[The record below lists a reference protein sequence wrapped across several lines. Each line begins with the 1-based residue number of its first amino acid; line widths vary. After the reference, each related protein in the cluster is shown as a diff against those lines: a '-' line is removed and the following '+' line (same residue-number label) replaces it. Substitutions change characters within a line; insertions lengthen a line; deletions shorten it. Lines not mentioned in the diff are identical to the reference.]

1 MGSNDGQV
9 EVDLPGG
16 FKTKI
21 FGRDAIHLFI
31 LAGILGYLA
40 YINWNTA
47 QDHQSIAKELR
58 INTYI
63 LSLPQ
68 DKRPELVPPSEV
80 YERMRIYSDD
90 NRYKLKGN

>member
-1 MGSNDGQV
+1 MGSNAEQV
-9 EVDLPGG
+9 EITVPGG
-16 FKTKI
+16 FRTKVL
-21 FGRDAIHLFI
+21 GKDAIHLII

-47 QDHQSIAKELR
+47 QDHQAIAKELR

-80 YERMRIYSDD
+80 YERMRIYRNKDKVID
-90 NRYKLKGN
+90 